1 MNEYLNRQLDQ
12 ISKLISGL
20 KGGEVDLEKLTE
32 LDRSLEVL
40 SHQIKTARL
49 AGLAWS
55 PDDPGRGLKQ
65 DALFFFNRQYQVLR
79 FVGAYENIFGRAKN
93 DSLPE
98 VSRFFEPEE
107 FDRFCQKTETLLE
120 AGESQ
125 SFASEIISKNG
136 LMLPVYFLLEKVSF
150 VQGAEV
156 VAAGMVFF
164 SQTPSDLEDY
174 REILIEN
181 LPGMDVYLFDNQFTH
196 VLAGGREKERLGLTN
211 ADFPGKTLF
220 GVYDEKT
227 RKRLFPFYRNALD
240 GKVSEGEVRIKGN
253 VYFVSATPVFGFDSR
268 VVGGALILQNV
279 TKEKEVEKNLI
290 NARRQAEEADR
301 AKSVF
306 LANMSHEIRTPLNAI
321 IGFTGL
327 LEKTDLTPKQKKFS
341 RLINQSSGHL
351 LSVVNE
357 VLFLFKLGMGKVY
370 IEKVPFNAH
379 ELIQNVHE
387 SLLFRARE
395 KGLKFRY
402 HIDPDVPEVLV
413 GDPFR
418 LKQILMNLAGNAIKF
433 TDEGEIS
440 IQVSSEKMTRKTVF
454 LRLQVHD
461 TGIGIPRED
470 LKIIFDEFAQLNLGN
485 EKKRKGAGLGLTIV
499 RKLVDLLGGRLHV
512 DSEPG
517 KGSEFTVVIPFEKT
531 REGLTV
537 PGGKSFGSGFD
548 LLNGR
553 RILYADDDEN
563 NILLAESILKDWS
576 VEFELATDGI
586 EALQLLDD
594 TLFDAVLLDIH
605 MPGLSGV
612 EVIQRVKGNSKNV
625 NHHTKMLAVTANV
638 MEHDIQDYLN
648 SGFDDYIL
656 KPFKEEELYSKI
668 CALLGLE
675 QTHESLV
682 ETLAEPKNAAE
693 QESSV
698 FNTSQLM
705 QTAGGDLAFFN
716 QMLDTFIAGAKD
728 AVNGF
733 REGVQNEDW
742 IRVGKTAH
750 KAIPSLRYFGLVAV
764 AGNLE
769 KIENMTLRNKEYD
782 AAGELSSQVQEEIM
796 KIIQAAENAKIP
808 DGDC

>member
-49 AGLAWS
+49 AGFAWS

-65 DALFFFNRQYQVLR
+65 DALFFFNRQYQVVR
-79 FVGAYENIFGRAKN
+79 FVGAYENIFGRAKS

-98 VSRFFEPEE
+98 MSRFFEPKEYE
-107 FDRFCQKTETLLE
+107 GFRQKTEKLLKT
-120 AGESQ
+120 GKPQ

-136 LMLPVYFLLEKVSF
+136 ILLPVYFLLEKVSF
-150 VQGAEV
+150 GQGVEA

-181 LPGMDVYLFDNQFTH
+181 LPGVDVYLFDTQFRH

-211 ADFPGKTLF
+211 ADFSGKTLF
-220 GVYDEKT
+220 EVYDEKT

-240 GKVSEGEVRIKGN
+240 GKVSEGEVRIKGH

-290 NARRQAEEADR
+290 NARRQAEEDDR

-327 LEKTDLTPKQKKFS
+327 LEKTDLTGKQKKFS

-357 VLFLFKLGMGKVY
+357 VLFMFKLGMGKVY

-379 ELIQNVHE
+379 DLIQNVHE
-387 SLLFRARE
+387 SLLFRAKE
-395 KGLKFRY
+395 KGLEFRY
-402 HIDPDVPEVLV
+402 KIAPGVPEVLV

-418 LKQILMNLAGNAIKF
+418 LKQILINLAGNAIKF
-433 TDEGEIS
+433 TDEGKIC
-440 IQVSSEKMTRKTVF
+440 IRVTSEKKTRKSEF
-454 LRLQVHD
+454 LRFQVND
-461 TGIGIPRED
+461 TGIGITRED
-470 LKIIFDEFAQLNLGN
+470 LKTIFDEFAQSQLGN

-517 KGSEFTVVIPFEKT
+517 KGSEFIVVIPFEKPK
-531 REGLTV
+531 EGLTV
-537 PGGKSFGSGFD
+537 PKEKTFGSGFG
-548 LLNGR
+548 LLNGK

-563 NILLAESILKDWS
+563 NILLAESILKDWN
-576 VEFELATDGI
+576 VDFELASDGT
-586 EALQLLDD
+586 EALQFLND
-594 TLFDAVLLDIH
+594 TVFDAVLLDIH

-612 EVIQRVKGNSKNV
+612 EVIEKVKSNRSNV
-625 NHHTKMLAVTANV
+625 NHSTKMLAVTANV
-638 MEHDIQDYLN
+638 MESDIQDYMK
-648 SGFDDYIL
+648 SGFNDYIL

-668 CALLGLE
+668 CSLLGLE
-675 QTHESLV
+675 QSHEIIV
-682 ETLAEPKNAAE
+682 ETYAEPKKKAE

-733 REGVQNEDW
+733 RQGIQDENW
-742 IRVGKTAH
+742 IGVGKAAH
-750 KAIPSLRYFGLVAV
+750 KAIPSFRYFNLTSV
-764 AGNLE
+764 AGDLE
-769 KIENMTLRNKEYD
+769 KVENMTLRNKQFEL
-782 AAGELSSQVQEEIM
+782 AAELASQLLEEIE
-796 KIIQAAENAKIP
+796 KIIRAAENAKIP
-808 DGDC
+808 GGDN

>member
-49 AGLAWS
+49 AGFAWS

-65 DALFFFNRQYQVLR
+65 DALFFFNRQYQVVR
-79 FVGAYENIFGRAKN
+79 FVGAYENIFGRAKS

-98 VSRFFEPEE
+98 MSRFFEPKEYE
-107 FDRFCQKTETLLE
+107 RFRQKTEKLLE
-120 AGESQ
+120 TREPQ

-136 LMLPVYFLLEKVSF
+136 LLLPVYFLLEKVSF
-150 VQGAEV
+150 GQGVEA

-379 ELIQNVHE
+379 ELVQNVHE

-395 KGLKFRY
+395 KGLKIRY
-402 HIDPDVPEVLV
+402 HIDPGVPEVLL

-433 TDEGEIS
+433 TDEGEAS
-440 IQVSSEKMTRKTVF
+440 IRVSNEKMMRKSVF
-454 LRLQVHD
+454 LRFQVHD

-470 LKIIFDEFAQLNLGN
+470 LKNIFDEFAQLNQGN

-537 PGGKSFGSGFD
+537 PEEKSFGSGFD
-548 LLNGR
+548 LLNGK

-586 EALQLLDD
+586 EALQLLND

-638 MEHDIQDYLN
+638 MEHDIQNYLS

-656 KPFKEEELYSKI
+656 KPFKEEKLYSKI
-668 CALLGLE
+668 CSLLGLE

-716 QMLDTFIAGAKD
+716 QMLNTFIAGAKD

-750 KAIPSLRYFGLVAV
+750 KAIPSFRYFGLFAV

-808 DGDC
+808 DGDS